1 MVFHPNI
8 PIRDLSQLICGFVVI
23 VTAIL
28 VILKI
33 HSKSKNK
40 FAYTLSSFSLLMG
53 SSSIGLA
60 FTEAFR

>member
-8 PIRDLSQLICGFVVI
+8 PIRDLSQLICGFVVVVI
-23 VTAIL
+23 AIL

-40 FAYTLSSFSLLMG
+40 FAYTLSSFALLMG

-60 FTEAFR
+60 LTEAFR